1 MREIRTTTLNSAGKI
16 PQNERPA
23 LRKPQSR
30 AFFVKNY
37 VKIMQKMTISD
48 NFFRVLS
55 VFCPSFCARLNL
67 VKVKSTLFWAF

>member
-1 MREIRTTTLNSAGKI
+1 MNSAGKM

-23 LRKPQSR
+23 LREPQSR

-55 VFCPSFCARLNL
+55 AFCPSLGCKIKKIKLKYVIFSSEFMNEEI
-67 VKVKSTLFWAF
+67 